1 MKNFLVLKIL
11 DVFQGLYKKI
21 GVNYSVMRMIVQVK
35 LTMDGRRVSTV
46 MQNNKADSEKGD
58 KNNYRSLLI
67 FNLFMSIFISL
78 ILMSNMSALKNINI
92 LIGVN
97 LFMMV
102 SFMISDFS
110 AVLLDVKEKNI
121 LLSKPL
127 DSKTFNAAK
136 TTHIALYMLGISL
149 SLNLIPLI
157 VGSFKYGIIFAPIF
171 FIENILLALIVIVI
185 TALLYT
191 VVLKFF
197 DGEKLKDIINYFQ
210 IFLAFAMSFGYQLFN
225 RIFMF
230 DLVHT
235 TYEDKVWH
243 AFLPTMWFAAPF
255 GILIDK
261 DRNNFLIFLSIL
273 ALVGPIL
280 LIIFYM
286 KKIVPYFEENLQK
299 LNNNGETTKKKV
311 KVRKEFIAKLICRD
325 KVEKSMFIFTKRM
338 IATERN
344 FKLKVYPSL
353 AMAAFMPI
361 LFAFTNSSRSFI
373 ENIQTSL
380 GGKFHFLIYMSI
392 LALCFCTAYI
402 NNSDSYKGAFIYR
415 ILPIKDPGLLLKGA
429 IKGILFKII
438 IPIYL
443 AMSLV
448 MIIIKGPGIIID
460 LIVMLLVLIISSLIY
475 FKMSNKALPF
485 SVKFAVADSGKLI
498 GPALVTI
505 MIIGAV
511 AMIHIIVRNDIKAV
525 IILALVLLVVNLIL
539 WKISFK
545 VNFKDMK
552 M

>member
-1 MKNFLVLKIL
+1 MKDFFILKVL
-11 DVFQGLYKKI
+11 DVFQEVYKKL

-35 LTMDGRRVSTV
+35 LTMDGRRVSTI
-46 MQNNKADSEKGD
+46 MQNNGKGSEKKE
-58 KNNYRSLLI
+58 KNNYLSLLI

-78 ILMSNMSALKNINI
+78 ILISDMSALKNINI
-92 LIGVN
+92 VIGVN

-127 DSKTFNAAK
+127 DGKTFNAAK

-149 SLNLIPLI
+149 SLNLLPLI
-157 VGSFKYGIIFAPIF
+157 FGSVKYGIIFAPIF
-171 FIENILLALIVIVI
+171 FVENILLALIVIVI

-191 VVLKFF
+191 LVLKFF

-225 RIFMF
+225 RIFIF
-230 DLVHT
+230 DFA
-235 TYEDKVWH
+235 YEAYNPKVWH
-243 AFLPTMWFAAPF
+243 AFLPSMWFAAPF
-255 GILIDK
+255 GLILDGEK
-261 DRNNFLIFLSIL
+261 NSFLIFLSIL

-286 KKIVPYFEENLQK
+286 KKVVPYFEENLQK
-299 LNNNGETTKKKV
+299 LNNNGETSKKKI
-311 KVRKEFIAKLICRD
+311 KLKKEFISKLICRD
-325 KVEKSMFIFTKRM
+325 EVERSMFIFTKRM
-338 IATERN
+338 IVTERN

-353 AMAAFMPI
+353 AMAAFMP
-361 LFAFTNSSRSFI
+361 LFFAFTNSSRSFI
-373 ENIQTSL
+373 ENIQSSL
-380 GGKFHFLIYMSI
+380 GGKFHFLIYISI
-392 LALCFCTAYI
+392 LMLCFCTAYV

-429 IKGILFKII
+429 VKGILFKII

-443 AMSLV
+443 AMSLL
-448 MIIIKGPGIIID
+448 MIIIKGPIIIMD
-460 LIVMLLVLIISSLIY
+460 LIVMLLVLIISALMY

-485 SVKFAVADSGKLI
+485 SVNFAIADSGKLI

-505 MIIGAV
+505 MIIGALSI
-511 AMIHIIVRNDIKAV
+511 IHIIVRNDIKLV
-525 IILALVLLVVNLIL
+525 IIFALVLLVVNLIL

-545 VNFKDMK
+545 VSFKNMK